1 MPELVN
7 KLLDLY
13 PAQFRPTDPI
23 TPLGNS
29 GGGSGATLWQYASG
43 LGLLG
48 IRAWPVDGPNLTALT
63 HIHRWLDRLADLGFV
78 PIPIPTRDGR
88 TIVDFEG
95 RFYELSRWM
104 PGASDLDRPPAPS
117 RLRSAFSGLAAVHQR
132 LSAPPRTGRSSALQA
147 RLDEAES
154 LLAMEL
160 GLMDFAVG
168 KTPGDPIGER
178 SRRWLSVARDGLV
191 SLLPKLR
198 RAVGVELRLQ
208 PVLRDARPEH
218 FLFEGDRLVGLVDFG
233 AMGVDS
239 LAVDLARLLSEWV
252 GTDRAA
258 QTTALDAY
266 TGINSLSP
274 HEVESIDLFAESAA
288 WLGPARW
295 IRWHFVERRPFD
307 DPDAVRRG
315 LDRSLSRLFE
325 RIAPIRSSEP

>member
-1 MPELVN
+1 MPGLVN
-7 KLLDLY
+7 TLLDLY
-13 PAQFRPTDPI
+13 PAQYRPTGPI

-29 GGGSGATLWQYASG
+29 GGGSGATLWRYASG
-43 LGLLG
+43 QGLLG
-48 IRAWPVDGPNLTALT
+48 IRAWPVDGPSLTALT

-78 PIPIPTRDGR
+78 PIPILSRDGR

-95 RFYELSRWM
+95 RFCELTRWM
-104 PGASDLDRPPAPS
+104 PGSSDLARPPASS

-132 LSAPPRTGRSSALQA
+132 LSAPRSGRSPALQA

-154 LLAMEL
+154 LLVMEL

-168 KTPGDPIGER
+168 KSPDDPIGEL

-198 RAVGVELRLQ
+198 RSVGVEFRLQ
-208 PVLRDARPEH
+208 PVVRDARPEH

-239 LAVDLARLLSEWV
+239 LAIDLARLLSEWV

-258 QTTALDAY
+258 QTIALDAY
-266 TGINSLSP
+266 TSINPLSP

-325 RIAPIRSSEP
+325 RIAPIRSSAP